1 MYRSSP
7 SISTLIDLLETQQ
20 ARFEAFLKVLDRE
33 RAGIKSLASVSLV
46 EISESK
52 LALLEDIRL
61 LEEKRSA
68 VVCRLASNWGVQ
80 ADRLTLRAIADRVGP
95 IESGLLLRLHERLNR
110 VVTAVRDATSFNG
123 ELIAR
128 SLTFLNQGREVLSH
142 SSPVSERLADRGVW
156 DYDSTPR
163 I

>member
-7 SISTLIDLLETQQ
+7 SISALIDLLETQQ
-20 ARFEAFLKVLDRE
+20 ARFEAFLKVL
-33 RAGIKSLASVSLV
+33 AASLV

-68 VVCRLASNWGVQ
+68 VLSRLASNWRVQ
-80 ADRLTLRAIADRVGP
+80 EDTLTLRAIADRVGP

-110 VVTAVRDATSFNG
+110 VVTAVRDAASFNG

-128 SLTFLNQGREVLSH
+128 SLAFLNQGHEVLPY

>member
-7 SISTLIDLLETQQ
+7 SISTVIDLLETQQ
-20 ARFEAFLKVLDRE
+20 VRFEAFLKVLS
-33 RAGIKSLASVSLV
+33 ASLV

-68 VVCRLASNWGVQ
+68 VVSRLASNWGVQ
-80 ADRLTLRAIADRVGP
+80 SDTLTLRAIADRVGP
-95 IESGLLLRLHERLNR
+95 IESGLLLRLQERLNR
-110 VVTAVRDATSFNG
+110 VVTAVRDAASFNG
-123 ELIAR
+123 KLIAR
-128 SLTFLNQGREVLSH
+128 SLAFLNQGHEVLPH

-163 I
+163 T

>member
-7 SISTLIDLLETQQ
+7 SISTLINLLETQQ

-33 RAGIKSLASVSLV
+33 RAGIKSLAAASLV
-46 EISESK
+46 EISQSK

-68 VVCRLASNWGVQ
+68 VVSRLASNWGVQ
-80 ADRLTLRAIADRVGP
+80 ADTLTLRAIADRVGA
-95 IESGLLLRLHERLNR
+95 IESGLLLRLHDRLNR
-110 VVTAVRDATSFNG
+110 VITAVRDGSSFNG
-123 ELIAR
+123 ELTVL
-128 SLTFLNQGREVLSH
+128 SLAFLNQGFEVLPH
-142 SSPVSERLADRGVW
+142 SPQVSERLADRGVW
-156 DYDSTPR
+156 DYDLTPR